1 MITKIITLT
10 TIGADAGPTFDL
22 YSDVDNYTTPFET
35 GVSSVA
41 LLAGYESSLIPDLTN
56 VIRILSTG
64 VCSLYLDLQIVETV
78 VTCGYPWMLKN
89 LDISTFRNGDTIP
102 QITDPAAWVVA
113 GNAGQPAWCYYNND
127 PANGPIYGKLYN
139 WHVVND
145 PRGLAPVG
153 WHIPTETEWDAYIAC
168 IGGNLV
174 AGGKMKE
181 AGLDHWIAPNTA
193 DNSEGWTGLPG
204 GDRRNNDGGF
214 DLIGSIGFF
223 WSATE
228 GPIVPPFLVPT
239 RAWRYALFNSLNI
252 SKNNTT
258 MQQGFSVRC
267 LKD

>member
-35 GVSSVA
+35 GISAVA
-41 LLAGYESSLIPDLTN
+41 LLAGYQTSLIPDLTN
-56 VIRILSTG
+56 VIRVVSTG

-78 VTCGYPWMLKN
+78 VTCGYNWMLKN
-89 LDISTFRNGDTIP
+89 LDITTFRNGDTIP
-102 QITDPAAWVVA
+102 HITNNADWITA
-113 GNAGQPAWCYYNND
+113 GNVGQPAWCYYNDD

-139 WHVVND
+139 WHAVND
-145 PRGLAPVG
+145 VRGLAPVG
-153 WHIPTETEWDAYIAC
+153 WHIPTEAEWDAYIAC

-181 AGLDHWIAPNTA
+181 AGLAHWITPNTA

-204 GDRRNNDGGF
+204 GNRGNVDGAFQTLGTV
-214 DLIGSIGFF
+214 GFF
-223 WSATE
+223 WSATV

-239 RAWRYALFNSLNI
+239 RAWRYALFNSLAI
-252 SKNNTT
+252 SKSNTA
-258 MQQGFSVRC
+258 MQYGFSVRC